1 MGDDTRKKNTNWQI
15 NLPLSGYYSLDQ
27 AQLAVLMD
35 IRDELQTLN
44 NVFRCNNFLN
54 IPHVLARISRNTHK
68 PKKRRRKPM
77 EVHS

>member
-1 MGDDTRKKNTNWQI
+1 MGKDTRKKNADWQI
-15 NLPLSGYYSLDQ
+15 YPRENGKFAYEA

-44 NVFRCNNFLN
+44 SVFRCHNFLN

-68 PKKRRRKPM
+68 PKKRRKK
-77 EVHS
+77 VQAQS